1 MRLERPE
8 PFVDTR
14 ANLNTG
20 LNRLDMLKISRVKET
35 IRITHTQFSQPPPED
50 REIGRRFNY

>member
-14 ANLNTG
+14 TNLNTG
-20 LNRLDMLKISRVKET
+20 LDRLDMLQIRRVKET
-35 IRITHTQFSQPPPED
+35 IRITHTPFSQPTT
-50 REIGRRFNY
+50 GRPGNRAAF

>member
-20 LNRLDMLKISRVKET
+20 LDRLDMLKISRVKET
-35 IRITHTQFSQPPPED
+35 IQITHTQFSQPTT
-50 REIGRRFNY
+50 GRPGNQAAF